1 MRPDDILKEVLSD
14 PNLGSFLSVSPENI
28 RSARMDTLS
37 PDSSIEVIKAV
48 IKGGYNGVSPQQT
61 FNEIKRIKKI

>member
-14 PNLGSFLSVSPENI
+14 PNVGTFLSVNQENI
-28 RSARMDTLS
+28 RVAKMDIPS
-37 PDSSIEVIKAV
+37 PDVNIEVIKAV
-48 IKGGYNGVSPQQT
+48 IKGGYNGISPQQT

>member
-1 MRPDDILKEVLSD
+1 MRPDDILKEVLND
-14 PNLGSFLSVSPENI
+14 PELESLLSVSKNDIQTAKMEEV
-28 RSARMDTLS
+28 S
-37 PDSSIEVIKAV
+37 PDANIEVIKTI

>member
-14 PNLGSFLSVSPENI
+14 PNVGTFFSVDQENI
-28 RSARMDTLS
+28 RAAKMDIPS
-37 PDSSIEVIKAV
+37 PDVNIEVIKAV
-48 IKGGYNGVSPQQT
+48 IKGGYNGLSPQQT

>member
-14 PNLGSFLSVSPENI
+14 PNVGTFLSVNQENI
-28 RSARMDTLS
+28 RAAKMDIPS
-37 PDSSIEVIKAV
+37 PDVIIEVIKTV
-48 IKGGYNGVSPQQT
+48 IKGGYNGISPQQT

>member
-14 PNLGSFLSVSPENI
+14 PNIGTLLSTSQETIN
-28 RSARMDTLS
+28 SAKMDMQS
-37 PDSSIEVIKAV
+37 PDANIEVIKAI
-48 IKGGYNGVSPQQT
+48 IKGGYNGVSTQQT

>member
-1 MRPDDILKEVLSD
+1 MRPDDILKEVLND
-14 PNLGSFLSVSPENI
+14 PNLGSFLNVKHEDI
-28 RSARMDTLS
+28 QSARMDSLS
-37 PDSSIEVIKAV
+37 PDPNIEVIKSV